1 LRISDGLS
9 RKLLAVLKETLH
21 IGSRSNFEPES
32 LWRVSNSARDE
43 AIGTLIDLHQ
53 RLEAK
58 KPIPRPLS
66 ERRSGPQILHPSDR
80 LRVSHPP
87 PPLPEP
93 LPSQELA
100 QHRPEDLA
108 IVPYGTTDTNPYRS
122 SIDSLASSS
131 LSFRSSYCGSDYQ
144 LDLSST
150 QPVSARFR
158 ESISSALIAPSFGGA
173 SRKTAADLLHEWKEE
188 IDQKKLSTISA
199 MPSPTSPQS
208 SQFLGP
214 DQVPNRVRQSMI
226 RCSSAPSTPVFSQHS
241 YSPLY
246 ELQPVCAAPST
257 PTSPRPESQRPTISF
272 SVRSYNPIHES
283 QPIRA
288 TPTTPARSPTLSRP
302 GLQYNSQGMIGGER
316 HRSDSYVPSVMATPK
331 TATVPPPTISVQ
343 SGFTHNR
350 PNNSAKASANEIF
363 SRVP

>member
-1 LRISDGLS
+1 M
-9 RKLLAVLKETLH
+9 LKETLH

-122 SIDSLASSS
+122 SIDSRASPH
-131 LSFRSSYCGSDYQ
+131 SFRSSYCGSDYQ

-173 SRKTAADLLHEWKEE
+173 SRKTAE
-188 IDQKKLSTISA
+188 
-199 MPSPTSPQS
+199 
-208 SQFLGP
+208 
-214 DQVPNRVRQSMI
+214 
-226 RCSSAPSTPVFSQHS
+226 
-241 YSPLY
+241 
-246 ELQPVCAAPST
+246 
-257 PTSPRPESQRPTISF
+257 
-272 SVRSYNPIHES
+272 
-283 QPIRA
+283 
-288 TPTTPARSPTLSRP
+288 
-302 GLQYNSQGMIGGER
+302 
-316 HRSDSYVPSVMATPK
+316 
-331 TATVPPPTISVQ
+331 TVL
-343 SGFTHNR
+343 
-350 PNNSAKASANEIF
+350 
-363 SRVP
+363 

>member
-1 LRISDGLS
+1 
-9 RKLLAVLKETLH
+9 VLKETLH

-32 LWRVSNSARDE
+32 LWRVSNSSRDE

-53 RLEAK
+53 RLEVK
-58 KPIPRPLS
+58 KHIPRPLS
-66 ERRSGPQILHPSDR
+66 VRRSGPQIPHPSDR

-87 PPLPEP
+87 PPRPEP
-93 LPSQELA
+93 MPSQELA
-100 QHRPEDLA
+100 HHRPEDLA
-108 IVPYGTTDTNPYRS
+108 LVPYGTTDTNPYRS
-122 SIDSLASSS
+122 SIDSRASSS

-150 QPVSARFR
+150 QPVSERFR
-158 ESISSALIAPSFGGA
+158 ESISSALADPSFGGA
-173 SRKTAADLLHEWKEE
+173 SRKTVADLLHGWRED
-188 IDQKKLSTISA
+188 IDQNRLSTMSA

-208 SQFLGP
+208 SQFLEP
-214 DQVPNRVRQSMI
+214 DQVPNRVRQSMM
-226 RCSSAPSTPVFSQHS
+226 RHSSAPSTPVFSQRS

-246 ELQPVCAAPST
+246 ESQPVCAAPST
-257 PTSPRPESQRPTISF
+257 PTSPRPESQRPTTSF

-288 TPTTPARSPTLSRP
+288 TPATPARSPTLSRP

-316 HRSDSYVPSVMATPK
+316 HRSDSYVPSVMATPR

-350 PNNSAKASANEIF
+350 PNNSAKASADEIF